1 VQTHAMLMVGGIG
14 YDVPQRLKEEFAD
27 IVDVRRKVKQSQ
39 YQEESLF
46 DAHEDF
52 EVPADV

>member
-1 VQTHAMLMVGGIG
+1 VASE
-14 YDVPQRLKEEFAD
+14 YDVPQRLKEEFGGHR
-27 IVDVRRKVKQSQ
+27 DVRRKVKQSQ

-46 DAHEDF
+46 DANEQF